1 MCGFAGII
9 LPGDGLVPEELLGR
23 IGATLGHRGP
33 DGTQHAVLAGAGL
46 VHCRLAIIDLSA
58 RANQPLARPDLGA
71 TIAYNGEIYNFRE
84 LRAEWERRGV
94 AFGTESDTE
103 VLLAALVHGG
113 PDALRS
119 LRGMF
124 ALALWRPAERMLLL
138 ARDPLGKK
146 PLFYAWRG
154 DGALVFG
161 STLEAVITGLG
172 HTPPVRTEAIAHY
185 LAHMVVPQET
195 VIYEGI
201 HRVAPGSWIR
211 FDGTREAARGT
222 YWTPSDR
229 ADWQGD
235 PQELHGEIEQTL
247 RRAVRRRLVSD
258 VPVGAFLSA
267 GLDSGTIVSLMAE
280 ESPDPILTFT
290 AGTRADPLDERT
302 AARAIAE
309 RYGTRHTEV
318 EVPPLSADALPRLIW
333 QAGEP
338 FGDASLLPSA
348 AVAAAARSGVAV
360 ALTGDGGDELFFGY
374 SVFDGVRRAA
384 QLRHAAPGAVLK
396 AMRAVGDDTAPG
408 FRNKLDALLE
418 YASAPISHSFRNRM
432 GWDAAGRSRL
442 LRVPEREP
450 AEAIY
455 RRRLERLAHLPDADA
470 LRRTLIGTWLPNDY
484 LTKVDVATMAVG
496 LEARSPFLDIDL
508 VDLMLRVPARV
519 AFPRGE
525 AKALLK
531 PLARRLLPTEILERQ
546 KTGFG
551 IPIRQWLLG
560 PLRGSYRRFVT
571 GKGLALHEWID
582 PGAAAAAYA
591 ELEAGS
597 VRADRVW
604 LLFVL
609 GIWSAMSLERSLSPD
624 EPLAARAA

>member
-1 MCGFAGII
+1 MCGFGGII
-9 LPGDGLVPEELLGR
+9 LPGEGPVSDELLSR
-23 IGATLGHRGP
+23 MGATIGHRGP
-33 DGTQHAVLAGAGL
+33 DGTHHAAMGGAGM

-84 LRAEWERRGV
+84 LRTAWERRGIT
-94 AFGTESDTE
+94 FGTESDTE
-103 VLLAALVHGG
+103 TLLAALVHEGT
-113 PDALRS
+113 DALRS

-124 ALALWRPAERMLLL
+124 ALALWQPAERSLLL

-154 DGALVFG
+154 DGALIFG
-161 STLEAVITGLG
+161 STLDAVITGLG
-172 HTPPVRTEAIAHY
+172 RTPGVRADAIAHY
-185 LAHMVVPQET
+185 LAHMVVPQES
-195 VIYEGI
+195 VIYDGI
-201 HRVAPGSWIR
+201 HRVQPGSWIR
-211 FDGTREAARGT
+211 FKGPSETARGV

-229 ADWQGD
+229 ADWKGSRE
-235 PQELHGEIEQTL
+235 ELHGEIERAL
-247 RRAVRRRLVSD
+247 RVSVRRRLVGD

-267 GLDSGTIVSLMAE
+267 GLDSGTIVALMAE

-290 AGTRADPLDERT
+290 AGTRGDPLDERSD
-302 AARAIAE
+302 ARAVAE
-309 RYGTRHTEV
+309 RYGTRHSEV
-318 EVPPLSADALPRLIW
+318 EVPALSAEALPRLIW

-348 AVAAAARSGVAV
+348 GVAAAARSGVSV

-374 SVFDGVRRAA
+374 SVFDGVRRAE
-384 QLRHAAPGAVLK
+384 QLRRVMPEPLI
-396 AMRAVGDDTAPG
+396 RALRRAGDDTSPG
-408 FRNKLDALLE
+408 FRNKADALLE
-418 YASAPISHSFRNRM
+418 YASAPLAASFRNRM
-432 GWDAAGRSRL
+432 GWDAAARRRL
-442 LRVPEREP
+442 LRVPETEP

-455 RRRLERLAHLPDADA
+455 RRRLERLRHLPDADA
-470 LRRTLIGTWLPNDY
+470 LRRTLLGTWLPNDY

-508 VDLMLRVPARV
+508 VELMLRVPARI
-519 AFPRGE
+519 AFPHGE

-531 PLARRLLPTEILERQ
+531 PLASRLLPPAILERG

-551 IPIRQWLLG
+551 IPIREWLLG
-560 PLRGSYRRFVT
+560 PLRGAYQRYVT
-571 GKGLALHEWID
+571 ERGLALHEWIE
-582 PGAAAAAYA
+582 PRAATNAYA
-591 ELEAGS
+591 ELERGS

-609 GIWSAMSLERSLSPD
+609 GIWSAMALERSLAPD